1 MSTKPDTG
9 HGELTQ
15 LVERAIVKDRQF
27 LRLSATFTVLVVA
40 LGMGWIFYAANRVAK
55 LQKTE
60 ADLNLRIAS
69 LQREIDIKQQTL
81 LSAEATIQ
89 YARDTVEKSNSAA
102 EKKTVLQA
110 LSTVQQSVKTAIDAP
125 KSEPVETP
133 SATPTPSAAVP
144 NVKGLGFDAAV
155 QAVRQAGLESQKIDQ
170 EGIGSPGTVL
180 YQDPLPGR
188 HIPVKT
194 AVKLYVI
201 PTLTEI
207 PNVKGITLAE
217 AQRKIREAK
226 LTVLVVDQEGRGAPG
241 TVLYQDPL
249 PGRKVRV
256 GTQIKLYV
264 NH

>member
-1 MSTKPDTG
+1 MSTKADIE

-15 LVERAIVKDRQF
+15 LIKRAKVKERQS
-27 LRLSATFTVLVVA
+27 LRLSAAFTLLVVA
-40 LGMGWIFYAANRVAK
+40 IGMGWIVYAANRVAK

-60 ADLNLRIAS
+60 AELNLRNAS
-69 LQREIDIKQQTL
+69 LQREIDLKQQTL

-89 YARDTVEKSNSAA
+89 YARETVAKENSPA

-110 LSTVQQSVKTAIDAP
+110 LSTVQQSVRTAIEAP

-144 NVKGLGFDAAV
+144 NIKGLGFDAAA
-155 QAVRQAGLESQKIDQ
+155 QAVRQAGLEPQQIDQ
-170 EGIGSPGTVL
+170 EGIGTPGTVL

-188 HIPVKT
+188 HIPVK
-194 AVKLYVI
+194 APVKLYVI
-201 PTLTEI
+201 PTDI
-207 PNVKGITLAE
+207 PNVKGLPLAE
-217 AQRKIREAK
+217 AERKVRDAK
-226 LTVLVVDQEGRGAPG
+226 LTVVIVEQEGRGAPG

-249 PGRKVRV
+249 PRRNVRV

-264 NH
+264 NR